1 MSSDNLS
8 PDKPAAP
15 RIALTPTGTQSVEVL
30 ALRRAI
36 VAGLNI
42 LLYVALAWWAGSLLG
57 AGGWSVVDVLLFVC
71 FLLGTPWAVLGFWN
85 SIIGL
90 WLLHGGRNAMED
102 VAPFAALENPDAPVA
117 LKTAIFMTLRNEDPS
132 RALHRMKLMKA
143 EVDATGQGDKFGWFL
158 LSDTNKDDV
167 AAEALWEKAE
177 RDLRI
182 VTMVELQQH
191 GTAGDCWVVI
201 HG

>member
-8 PDKPAAP
+8 SDKPAAP

-90 WLLHGGRNAMED
+90 WLLHGGRH
-102 VAPFAALENPDAPVA
+102 FQGK
-117 LKTAIFMTLRNEDPS
+117 LKGGVGSNR
-132 RALHRMKLMKA
+132 
-143 EVDATGQGDKFGWFL
+143 TGGISTKIQYIQYCQVL
-158 LSDTNKDDV
+158 
-167 AAEALWEKAE
+167 
-177 RDLRI
+177 I
-182 VTMVELQQH
+182 ILQ
-191 GTAGDCWVVI
+191 
-201 HG
+201 